1 MSKTKSR
8 SLDSLFRPRSVAVIG
23 ASRKR
28 YQIGHEIV
36 RNLVNGGFQGPVY
49 PVNPKAKVVYSMHCY
64 RKVSAIPGAV
74 DLAVITV
81 PAKFVLDAARDCGRS
96 GVKGLVVITAGF
108 SEIGGEGSDRQNQLM
123 RICSQYGMRMI
134 GPNCMGILNTD
145 ADVSL
150 NASFAGATPIPGGAA
165 FLSQSGALG
174 EAILTDAKELGI
186 GVSMFASVG
195 NRADVSPSDLL
206 EYWDQDPNCEQIL
219 MYLEAFGEPERFMR
233 VAREVAPRKPILVV
247 KSGRSARG
255 AKAAISHTGSLAGS
269 EAAVDSLFNQCGVLR
284 VDTMKDLFSLAGAVQ
299 TGKRPKGRRVGIV
312 TNAGGP
318 AILATDA
325 CVAHGLEL
333 PDLTP
338 ATQKC
343 LKKGLPPEAS
353 YANPVDLIA
362 SADAARFDLSLDAV
376 IKDKNIDLVLA
387 IFVSPVMIDS
397 AAVARVFAKHA
408 AASEKPLIACLLGKS
423 EGNRA
428 SEILRNAGVPNYRFP
443 EEAAF
448 SLAGLTRLQELRTR
462 EIEAA
467 PSFRVQRAKAKTAV
481 AAAIKQG
488 RNMLHG
494 DEVDTLLSA
503 YGIPMVP
510 SRIVSSREEA
520 LLAAQALGFPMVVK
534 VEAEGLV
541 HKSDRGGVV
550 VGIRN
555 REELL
560 DTYDNLDQ
568 LFGDEFPDMQL
579 LLQAMRSD
587 GVETFFGAAT
597 DPQFGRLLAFGLG
610 GVHVEVFKDVVFRL
624 HPLTKTDAEEMVSGI
639 RAKAMLEGA
648 RGNPPVN
655 QKELVEILLRLSR
668 MLSDFPEIEEL
679 DLNPFLAGW
688 RRKGSCVL
696 DARVSLNLEL
706 QT

>member
-1 MSKTKSR
+1 MSKTKKH
-8 SLDSLFRPRSVAVIG
+8 SLDSLFRPQSVAVIG

-36 RNLVNGGFQGPVY
+36 RNLVEGGFQGPVY

-64 RKVSAIPGAV
+64 RKVSAIPGPV
-74 DLAVITV
+74 DLAIITV
-81 PAKFVLDAARDCGRS
+81 PAQFVLDAARDCGRS

-108 SEIGGEGSDRQNQLM
+108 SEVGGDGTKRQEELVG
-123 RICSQYGMRMI
+123 ICHKYGMRMI

-145 ADVSL
+145 IAVSM
-150 NASFAGATPIPGGAA
+150 NASFAGATPTPGGAA

-206 EYWDQDPNCEQIL
+206 EYWDQDPNSEQIL

-247 KSGRSARG
+247 KSGRSPRG

-284 VDTMKDLFSLAGAVQ
+284 VDTMKDLFALAGAVQ
-299 TGKRPKGRRVGIV
+299 TGKRPQGKRVGIV

-333 PDLTP
+333 PDLMPSTR
-338 ATQKC
+338 KR
-343 LKKGLPPEAS
+343 LDKGLPPEAS
-353 YANPVDLIA
+353 SANPVDLIA
-362 SADAARFDLSLDAV
+362 SADAERFDLSLEAV
-376 IKDKNIDLVLA
+376 IKDKNIDQILA
-387 IFVSPVMIDS
+387 IFVSPVMIDA

-408 AASEKPLIACLLGKS
+408 SATDKPLIACLLGKS

-428 SEILRNAGVPNYRFP
+428 SEILREAGVPNYRFP

-448 SLAGLTRLQELRTR
+448 ALAGLTRLQELRTR
-462 EIEAA
+462 KVEAA
-467 PSFRVQRAKAKTAV
+467 PSFRVQRAKGKAAV
-481 AAAIKQG
+481 ASALKEG
-488 RNMLHG
+488 RKVLHG
-494 DEVDTLLSA
+494 DEVDALLSA

-510 SRIVSSREEA
+510 SRIVSTREEA
-520 LLAAQALGFPMVVK
+520 LSAARTLGFPMVVK
-534 VEAEGLV
+534 VEAEGLI

-550 VGIRN
+550 VGIRD

-568 LFGDEFPDMQL
+568 LFGEEFPGMQL
-579 LLQAMRSD
+579 LLQSMRSD
-587 GVETFFGAAT
+587 GIETFFGAAT
-597 DPQFGRLLAFGLG
+597 DPQFGRMLAFGLG

-648 RGNPPVN
+648 RGKPPVD
-655 QKELVEILLRLSR
+655 QEELVEVLLRLSR

-688 RRKGSCVL
+688 KGKGSCVL
-696 DARVSLNLEL
+696 DARVGLNVLPKK
-706 QT
+706 